1 MPRDEIKQT
10 PYADLPPEAF
20 WRSGVAQ
27 AGAYGLRALWRSK
40 WQLPQDARFATFGSC
55 FAQHISGA
63 LRARGMAWVDG
74 EPAPMATPKPL
85 ARAYNYGVF
94 SARTA
99 NVYTAAQLLL
109 LMRMVAGAVAA
120 DGPEVWTDGERWRD
134 SLRPMIEPEGFGSQA
149 ECMAA
154 RGAMLL
160 GLRRAIEAADVV
172 VFTMGLTEG
181 WESDQGQPFA
191 ACPGTLGGT
200 FDAQRHRFVNYTA
213 AMTRRD
219 LEAALDLMQAIN
231 PKLRLLLTVS
241 PVPLTATAS
250 GAHVLVATHYSK
262 AVLRAVA
269 GELSADREDVDYFP
283 AYEVITGQQARHGF
297 YAPNLRDVVMQGVG
311 VVMEHFFAGL
321 RLDAPLR
328 HAALTAA
335 RRHAAKATMDELGQE
350 ALACEEVMLE
360 VLNDH
365 AVAD

>member
-1 MPRDEIKQT
+1 MPRDEMKKT

-27 AGAYGLRALWRSK
+27 AGAYGMTALWRSK

-99 NVYTAAQLLL
+99 NVYTVAQLLL
-109 LMRMVAGAVAA
+109 LMRMVAGDVAA
-120 DGPEVWTDGERWRD
+120 DGPEIWTDGERWRD

-149 ECMAA
+149 ECLAS

-160 GLRRAIEAADVV
+160 GLRRAIEAADVF

-200 FDAQRHRFVNYTA
+200 FDAQHHIFVTYKA
-213 AMTRRD
+213 AVIRRD
-219 LEAALDLMQAIN
+219 LEAALELMQAIN

-250 GAHVLVATHYSK
+250 GAHVLVATQYSK

-269 GELSADREDVDYFP
+269 GEISADRNDVDYFP

-311 VVMEHFFAGL
+311 VVMDHFFAGL
-321 RLDAPLR
+321 RLDAPAR
-328 HAALTAA
+328 HAVLNAK
-335 RRHAAKATMDELGQE
+335 RRHAAKATTDELGQE
-350 ALACEEVMLE
+350 ALACEEAMLE